1 MCMAIIINLS
11 ISFQVIL
18 LANVKPLKIPALLL
32 MENLLTRNAP
42 AMAHA
47 NVENASVKRL
57 QRDNTLDNFVK
68 NAR

>member
-1 MCMAIIINLS
+1 MAVIIKLS
-11 ISFQVIL
+11 LSFQDIL
-18 LANVKPLKIPALLL
+18 RASAKPLKIPALLL